1 MNRRDFLRSAPIGF
15 ASIPVCAASL
25 ASPPTPLPKPPCRDG
40 TTYKFVDG
48 FWFIL
53 NSRGALWRVPKS
65 PPVILPIEGMTVTIE
80 LDT

>member
-15 ASIPVCAASL
+15 ASTPACAASL
-25 ASPPTPLPKPPCRDG
+25 ASSPKPPCRDG

-53 NSRGALWRVPKS
+53 NSRGALWRLPES